1 MAMTDSIIDYS
12 RRLTLETESWSVD
25 KIVGQ
30 YIPPPQPTKEK
41 PEEFP
46 MGEGRLRLT
55 IWQRTLA
62 WKNASGLVKM
72 RELVDSIFYNYPIPP
87 IFLLEDPAAP
97 DVRRLINDG
106 RHRIETLWKFK
117 NNKFAIIVG
126 EREIFYKD
134 LSAQDA
140 RVFNER
146 VIPVM
151 TTTGATEKQKREI
164 FRRLNSGQP
173 LANKDFLWMAKD
185 SPLVSRALV
194 VLEERRERLRA
205 CFNVIATDRDNLPNW
220 IAVAVGVT
228 TGKPGKITTSFKR
241 LNEHLEEPLNEAAF
255 RAALDAILD
264 LYSRADM
271 GLSEG
276 QMKPYAKIG
285 NINAFFL
292 ADWMEKPLDRE
303 SVFTVWLSVLALAD
317 RDRKK
322 LLKVS
327 GAQNLND
334 KKILT
339 IRERVEHWVETEEI
353 LADDGAAVESD
364 SEADD

>member
-1 MAMTDSIIDYS
+1 MAMADSIIDYS
-12 RRLTLETESWSVD
+12 RLLDLDQEVWRVE
-25 KIVGQ
+25 KIVDQ
-30 YIPPPQPTKEK
+30 YIPPTDAAPL
-41 PEEFP
+41 
-46 MGEGRLRLT
+46 GSGRLELPP
-55 IWQRTLA
+55 WQREWA
-62 WKNASGLVKM
+62 WKNKTGQVKM
-72 RELVDSIFYNYPIPP
+72 RELIDSVFYNYPIPP
-87 IFLLEDPAAP
+87 IFLLTKPETHIDKKL
-97 DVRRLINDG
+97 VNDA

-117 NNKFAIIVG
+117 NNKFSIPVG
-126 EREIFYKD
+126 DREIFYKD
-134 LSAQDA
+134 LNAHDA
-140 RVFNER
+140 RLFNNRE
-146 VIPVM
+146 IPVII
-151 TTTGATEKQKREI
+151 TSKATEKQKREI

-194 VLEERRERLRA
+194 VLEERKERLRA
-205 CFNVIATDRDNLPNW
+205 CFGIDVTTRDNLPNW

-292 ADWMEKPLDRE
+292 ADWMEKPRDRE

-317 RDRKK
+317 KDRKK

-353 LADDGAAVESD
+353 LADDGAADSD
-364 SEADD
+364 SDSDD